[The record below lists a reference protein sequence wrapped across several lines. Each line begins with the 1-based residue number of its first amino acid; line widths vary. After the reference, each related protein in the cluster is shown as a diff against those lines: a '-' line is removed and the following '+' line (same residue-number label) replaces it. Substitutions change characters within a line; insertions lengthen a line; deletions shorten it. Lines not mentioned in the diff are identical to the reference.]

1 MITPLL
7 SKNIN
12 IKTNSKKLFTNKYL
26 RNSFIIKRN
35 IINVSAIPDDFAF
48 IKQNIGPIIN
58 APIETIEHIE
68 NSKEKRFFNIDLKQS
83 PKLNNN
89 EWLYNDFVYAI
100 DNNEIFEV
108 YFVKDK
114 QFTEF
119 ITKEGVK
126 GVVQLTENPLLI
138 ERMLQHNVNIRY
150 VNEVA
155 ETTGSILRMINSAV
169 LQVIGIL
176 IIIRIGTILLS
187 KDKGG
192 GINNP
197 FSFSDSPG
205 KEYDEDLEVNITFK
219 DVAGIE
225 NAKEDLLQ
233 IIDFLNYPENYI
245 KLGAKIPKGVLLSGP
260 PGVGKTLLAK
270 AVAGEAGVPFISC
283 SASEFIE
290 LFVGVGASRVRK
302 LFKQAQ
308 EKAPCILFIDEIDA
322 IGRKRSAS
330 VGGSSDERDQTI
342 NQLLTE
348 MDGFSNNEGV
358 IIIAATNRPEL
369 LDDALTRPGRFDRS
383 VKVEL
388 PNNNGRK
395 NILELYLKNKPVSQD
410 INIPKLAKMTTGFSG
425 AQLENLCNEA
435 AIYAAR
441 NKMEDI
447 PQKVFELTLDK
458 LNLGAETKTNL
469 ITESKKKILAYH
481 EAGHTIT
488 GLVVSDFDN
497 FRKVSIVA
505 RGNAGGVTF
514 FEPNEERIDMGLY
527 TREYLQNRLVVLMG
541 GRCAEELIFGK
552 DKITTGASSDIM
564 IATELASDMVSY
576 FGFNE
581 NIGPINTKNDYVNI
595 NSYDVGKEVKI
606 LLDEA
611 YKTAM
616 LELKRNKKLLHLIAN
631 ELIEKETLEIEDI
644 IKLTKGKLK
653 CDIK

>member
-1 MITPLL
+1 MIITSLL
-7 SKNIN
+7 SKNI
-12 IKTNSKKLFTNKYL
+12 KTNSNKLFTNKYL
-26 RNSFIIKRN
+26 RNSFIKKN

-48 IKQNIGPIIN
+48 IKQNIDPIIN

-205 KEYDEDLEVNITFK
+205 KEYDEDLDVNSTTFK

-245 KLGAKIPKGVLLSGP
+245 KLGAKIPRGVLLSGP

-330 VGGSSDERDQTI
+330 IGGSSDERDQTI

-388 PNNNGRK
+388 PNNNGRQ

-497 FRKVSIVA
+497 FRKVSIVS

-581 NIGPINTKNDYVNI
+581 NIGPINTKNNYIDI

-644 IKLTKGKLK
+644 IRLTKGKLK

>member
-1 MITPLL
+1 MITSLL
-7 SKNIN
+7 SKNI
-12 IKTNSKKLFTNKYL
+12 KTNSNKLFTNKYL
-26 RNSFIIKRN
+26 RNSFIKKN

-48 IKQNIGPIIN
+48 IKQNIDPIIN

-119 ITKEGVK
+119 ITTEGVK

-155 ETTGSILRMINSAV
+155 ETTGSILRMINSVV

-205 KEYDEDLEVNITFK
+205 KEYDEELDVNNTTFK

-245 KLGAKIPKGVLLSGP
+245 KLGAKIPRGVLLSGP

-330 VGGSSDERDQTI
+330 IGGSSDERDQTI

-383 VKVEL
+383 VTVEL
-388 PNNNGRK
+388 PNNNGRQ

-497 FRKVSIVA
+497 FRKVSIVS

-564 IATELASDMVSY
+564 MATELASDMVSY
-576 FGFNE
+576 FGFSE
-581 NIGPINTKNDYVNI
+581 NIGPINIKNTDIDI
-595 NSYDVGKEVKI
+595 NSYEVGREVKI

>member
-1 MITPLL
+1 MITSLL
-7 SKNIN
+7 SKNI
-12 IKTNSKKLFTNKYL
+12 KTNSNKLFTNKYL
-26 RNSFIIKRN
+26 RNSFIKKN

-48 IKQNIGPIIN
+48 IKQNIDPIIN

-155 ETTGSILRMINSAV
+155 ETTGSILRMINSV
-169 LQVIGIL
+169 VFQVIGIL

-192 GINNP
+192 GIKNP

-205 KEYDEDLEVNITFK
+205 KEYDEELDVNNTTFK

-245 KLGAKIPKGVLLSGP
+245 KLGAKIPRGVLLSGP

-330 VGGSSDERDQTI
+330 IGGSSDERDQTI

-369 LDDALTRPGRFDRS
+369 LDDALIRPGRFDRS
-383 VKVEL
+383 VTVEL
-388 PNNNGRK
+388 PNNNGRQ

-497 FRKVSIVA
+497 FRKVSIVS

-527 TREYLQNRLVVLMG
+527 TKEYLQNRLVVLMG

-564 IATELASDMVSY
+564 MATDLASDMVSY
-576 FGFNE
+576 FGFSE
-581 NIGPINTKNDYVNI
+581 NIGPINIKNSDIDI
-595 NSYDVGKEVKI
+595 NSYEVGREVKI

>member
-1 MITPLL
+1 MITSLL
-7 SKNIN
+7 SKNI
-12 IKTNSKKLFTNKYL
+12 KTNSNKLFTNKYL
-26 RNSFIIKRN
+26 RNSFIIKKN

-48 IKQNIGPIIN
+48 IKQNIDPIIN

-155 ETTGSILRMINSAV
+155 ETTGSILRMINSVV

-205 KEYDEDLEVNITFK
+205 KEYDEDLDVNSTTFK

-245 KLGAKIPKGVLLSGP
+245 KLGAKIPRGVLLSGP

-330 VGGSSDERDQTI
+330 IGGSSDERDQTI

-388 PNNNGRK
+388 PNNNGRQ

-497 FRKVSIVA
+497 FRKVSIVS

-581 NIGPINTKNDYVNI
+581 NIGPINTKNNYIDI

-644 IKLTKGKLK
+644 IRLTKGKLK

>member
-1 MITPLL
+1 MITSLL
-7 SKNIN
+7 SKNI
-12 IKTNSKKLFTNKYL
+12 KTNSNKLFTNKYL
-26 RNSFIIKRN
+26 RNSFIIKKN

-48 IKQNIGPIIN
+48 IKQSIDPIIN

-155 ETTGSILRMINSAV
+155 ETTGSILRMINSVV

-205 KEYDEDLEVNITFK
+205 KEYDEELDVNNTTFK

-245 KLGAKIPKGVLLSGP
+245 KLGAKIPRGVLLSGP

-330 VGGSSDERDQTI
+330 IGGSSDERDQTI

-388 PNNNGRK
+388 PNNNGRQ

-497 FRKVSIVA
+497 FRKVSIVS

-581 NIGPINTKNDYVNI
+581 NIGPINTKNNYIDI

-616 LELKRNKKLLHLIAN
+616 LELKRNKKLLHIIAN

-644 IKLTKGKLK
+644 IRLTKGKLK

>member
-1 MITPLL
+1 MITSLL
-7 SKNIN
+7 SKNI
-12 IKTNSKKLFTNKYL
+12 KTNSNRLFTNKYL
-26 RNSFIIKRN
+26 RNTFIIKKN

-48 IKQNIGPIIN
+48 IKQNIDPIIN

-205 KEYDEDLEVNITFK
+205 KEYDEDLDVNITFK

-330 VGGSSDERDQTI
+330 IGGSSDERDQTI

-358 IIIAATNRPEL
+358 IIMAATNRPEL

-388 PNNNGRK
+388 PNNNGRQ

>member
-1 MITPLL
+1 MITSLL
-7 SKNIN
+7 SKNI
-12 IKTNSKKLFTNKYL
+12 KTNSNKLFTNKYL
-26 RNSFIIKRN
+26 RNSFIKKN

-48 IKQNIGPIIN
+48 IKQNIDPIIN

-68 NSKEKRFFNIDLKQS
+68 NSKEKRVFNIDLKQS

-155 ETTGSILRMINSAV
+155 ETTGSILRMINSV
-169 LQVIGIL
+169 VFQVIGIL

-192 GINNP
+192 GIKNP

-205 KEYDEDLEVNITFK
+205 KEYDEELDVNNTTFK

-245 KLGAKIPKGVLLSGP
+245 KLGAKIPRGVLLSGP

-330 VGGSSDERDQTI
+330 IGGSSDERDQTI

-369 LDDALTRPGRFDRS
+369 LDDALIRPGRFDRS
-383 VKVEL
+383 VTVEL
-388 PNNNGRK
+388 PNNNGRQ

-497 FRKVSIVA
+497 FRKVSIVS

-527 TREYLQNRLVVLMG
+527 TKEYLQNRLVVLMG

-564 IATELASDMVSY
+564 MATELASDMVSY
-576 FGFNE
+576 FGFSE
-581 NIGPINTKNDYVNI
+581 NIGPINIKNSDIDI
-595 NSYDVGKEVKI
+595 NSYEVGREVKI

>member
-1 MITPLL
+1 MITSLL
-7 SKNIN
+7 SKNI
-12 IKTNSKKLFTNKYL
+12 KTNSNKLFTNKYL
-26 RNSFIIKRN
+26 RNSFIKKN

-48 IKQNIGPIIN
+48 IKQNIDPIIN

-68 NSKEKRFFNIDLKQS
+68 NSKEKRVFNIDLKQS

-155 ETTGSILRMINSAV
+155 ETTGSILRMINSV
-169 LQVIGIL
+169 VFQVIGIL

-192 GINNP
+192 GIKNP

-205 KEYDEDLEVNITFK
+205 KEYDEELDVNNTTFK

-245 KLGAKIPKGVLLSGP
+245 KLGAKIPRGVLLSGP

-330 VGGSSDERDQTI
+330 IGGSSDERDQTI

-369 LDDALTRPGRFDRS
+369 LDDALIRPGRFDRS
-383 VKVEL
+383 VTVEL
-388 PNNNGRK
+388 PNNNGRQ

-497 FRKVSIVA
+497 FRKVSIVS

-527 TREYLQNRLVVLMG
+527 TKEYLQNRLVVLMG

-564 IATELASDMVSY
+564 MATDLASDMVSY
-576 FGFNE
+576 FGFSE
-581 NIGPINTKNDYVNI
+581 NIGPINIKNSDIDI
-595 NSYDVGKEVKI
+595 NSYEVGREVKI

>member
-1 MITPLL
+1 MITSLL
-7 SKNIN
+7 SKNI
-12 IKTNSKKLFTNKYL
+12 KTNSNKLFTNKYL
-26 RNSFIIKRN
+26 RNSFIKKN

-48 IKQNIGPIIN
+48 IKQNIDPIIN

-155 ETTGSILRMINSAV
+155 ETTGSILRMINSVV

-205 KEYDEDLEVNITFK
+205 KEYDEDLDVNSTTFK

-245 KLGAKIPKGVLLSGP
+245 KLGAKIPRGVLLSGP

-330 VGGSSDERDQTI
+330 IGGSSDERDQTI

-388 PNNNGRK
+388 PNNNGRL

-497 FRKVSIVA
+497 FRKVSIVS

-564 IATELASDMVSY
+564 MATELASDMVSY

-581 NIGPINTKNDYVNI
+581 NIGPINTKNNYIDI

-644 IKLTKGKLK
+644 IRLTKGKLK

>member
-1 MITPLL
+1 MITSLL
-7 SKNIN
+7 SKNI
-12 IKTNSKKLFTNKYL
+12 KTNSNKLFTNKYL
-26 RNSFIIKRN
+26 RNSFIKKN

-48 IKQNIGPIIN
+48 IKQSIDPIIN

-68 NSKEKRFFNIDLKQS
+68 NSKEKRVFNIDLKQS

-119 ITKEGVK
+119 ITTEGVK

-155 ETTGSILRMINSAV
+155 ETTGSILRMINSV
-169 LQVIGIL
+169 VFQVIGIL

-205 KEYDEDLEVNITFK
+205 KEYDEELDVNNTTFK

-245 KLGAKIPKGVLLSGP
+245 KLGAKIPRGVLLSGP

-330 VGGSSDERDQTI
+330 IGGSSDERDQTI

-383 VKVEL
+383 VTVEL
-388 PNNNGRK
+388 PNNNGRQ

-497 FRKVSIVA
+497 FRKVSIVS

-564 IATELASDMVSY
+564 MATELASDMVSY

-581 NIGPINTKNDYVNI
+581 NIGPINTKNNYVDI

>member
-1 MITPLL
+1 MITSLL
-7 SKNIN
+7 SKNI
-12 IKTNSKKLFTNKYL
+12 KTNSNRLFTNKYL
-26 RNSFIIKRN
+26 RNTFIIKKN

-48 IKQNIGPIIN
+48 IKQNIDPIIN

-205 KEYDEDLEVNITFK
+205 KEYDEDLDVNITFK

-358 IIIAATNRPEL
+358 IIMAATNRPEL

-388 PNNNGRK
+388 PNNNGRQ

-581 NIGPINTKNDYVNI
+581 NIGPINTKNNYVNI

>member
-1 MITPLL
+1 MITSLL
-7 SKNIN
+7 SKNI
-12 IKTNSKKLFTNKYL
+12 KTNSNKLFTNKYL
-26 RNSFIIKRN
+26 RNSFIKKN

-48 IKQNIGPIIN
+48 IKQSIDPIIN

-155 ETTGSILRMINSAV
+155 ETTGSILRMINSVV

-205 KEYDEDLEVNITFK
+205 KEYDEELDVNNTTFK

-245 KLGAKIPKGVLLSGP
+245 KLGAKIPRGVLLSGP

-330 VGGSSDERDQTI
+330 IGGSSDERDQTI

-383 VKVEL
+383 VTVEL
-388 PNNNGRK
+388 PNNNGRQ

-497 FRKVSIVA
+497 FRKVSIVS

-564 IATELASDMVSY
+564 MATELASDMVSY
-576 FGFNE
+576 FGFSE
-581 NIGPINTKNDYVNI
+581 NIGPINIKNTDIDI
-595 NSYDVGKEVKI
+595 NSYEVGREVKI

>member
-1 MITPLL
+1 MITSLL
-7 SKNIN
+7 SKNI
-12 IKTNSKKLFTNKYL
+12 KTNSNKLFTNKYL
-26 RNSFIIKRN
+26 RNSFIKKN

-48 IKQNIGPIIN
+48 IKQNIDPIIN

-155 ETTGSILRMINSAV
+155 ETTGSILRMINSVV

-205 KEYDEDLEVNITFK
+205 KEYDEELDVNNTTFK

-245 KLGAKIPKGVLLSGP
+245 KLGAKIPRGVLLSGP

-330 VGGSSDERDQTI
+330 IGGSSDERDQTI

-388 PNNNGRK
+388 PNNNGRL

-497 FRKVSIVA
+497 FRKVSIVS

-581 NIGPINTKNDYVNI
+581 NIGPINTKNNYIDI

-644 IKLTKGKLK
+644 IRLTKGKLK

>member
-1 MITPLL
+1 MIRSLL
-7 SKNIN
+7 SKNI
-12 IKTNSKKLFTNKYL
+12 KTNSNKLFTNKYL
-26 RNSFIIKRN
+26 RNSFIKKN
-35 IINVSAIPDDFAF
+35 IINVSAIPDDFSF
-48 IKQNIGPIIN
+48 IKQSIDPIIN

-155 ETTGSILRMINSAV
+155 ETTGSILRMINSVV

-205 KEYDEDLEVNITFK
+205 KEYDEELDVNNTTFK

-245 KLGAKIPKGVLLSGP
+245 KLGAKIPRGVLLSGP

-330 VGGSSDERDQTI
+330 IGGSSDERDQTI

-497 FRKVSIVA
+497 FRKVSIVS

-564 IATELASDMVSY
+564 MATELASDMVSY

-581 NIGPINTKNDYVNI
+581 NIGPINTKNNYVDI

>member
-1 MITPLL
+1 MITSLL
-7 SKNIN
+7 SKNI
-12 IKTNSKKLFTNKYL
+12 KTNSNKLFTNKYL
-26 RNSFIIKRN
+26 RNSFIKKN

-48 IKQNIGPIIN
+48 IKQSIDPIIN

-68 NSKEKRFFNIDLKQS
+68 NSKEKRVFNIDLKQS

-155 ETTGSILRMINSAV
+155 ETTGSILRMINSV
-169 LQVIGIL
+169 VFQVIGIL

-205 KEYDEDLEVNITFK
+205 KEYDEELDVNNTTFK

-245 KLGAKIPKGVLLSGP
+245 KLGAKIPRGVLLSGP

-330 VGGSSDERDQTI
+330 IGGSSDERDQTI

-369 LDDALTRPGRFDRS
+369 LDDALIRPGRFDRS
-383 VKVEL
+383 VTVEL
-388 PNNNGRK
+388 PNNNGRQ

-497 FRKVSIVA
+497 FRKVSIVS

-527 TREYLQNRLVVLMG
+527 TKEYLQNRLVVLMG

-564 IATELASDMVSY
+564 MATDLASDMVSY
-576 FGFNE
+576 FGFSE
-581 NIGPINTKNDYVNI
+581 NIGPINIKNSDIDI
-595 NSYDVGKEVKI
+595 NSYEVGREVKI

>member
-1 MITPLL
+1 MITSLL
-7 SKNIN
+7 SKNI
-12 IKTNSKKLFTNKYL
+12 KTNSNKLFTNKYL
-26 RNSFIIKRN
+26 RNSFIKKN

-48 IKQNIGPIIN
+48 IKQSIDPIIN

-155 ETTGSILRMINSAV
+155 ETTGSILRMINSVV

-205 KEYDEDLEVNITFK
+205 KEYDEELDVNNTTFK

-245 KLGAKIPKGVLLSGP
+245 KLGAKIPRGVLLSGP

-322 IGRKRSAS
+322 IGRKRSVS
-330 VGGSSDERDQTI
+330 IGGSSDERDQTI

-383 VKVEL
+383 VTVEL
-388 PNNNGRK
+388 PNNNGRQ

-497 FRKVSIVA
+497 FRKVSIVS

-564 IATELASDMVSY
+564 MATELASDMVSY
-576 FGFNE
+576 FGFSE
-581 NIGPINTKNDYVNI
+581 NIGPINIKNTDIDI
-595 NSYDVGKEVKI
+595 NSYEVGREVKI

>member
-1 MITPLL
+1 MITSLL
-7 SKNIN
+7 SKNI
-12 IKTNSKKLFTNKYL
+12 KTNSNKLFTNKYL
-26 RNSFIIKRN
+26 RNSFIKKN

-48 IKQNIGPIIN
+48 IKQNIDPIIN

-68 NSKEKRFFNIDLKQS
+68 NSKEKRVFNIDLKQS

-100 DNNEIFEV
+100 DNNEILEV

-155 ETTGSILRMINSAV
+155 ETTGSILRMINSV
-169 LQVIGIL
+169 VFQVIGIL

-192 GINNP
+192 GIKNP

-205 KEYDEDLEVNITFK
+205 KEYDEELDVNNTTFK

-245 KLGAKIPKGVLLSGP
+245 KLGAKIPRGVLLSGP

-330 VGGSSDERDQTI
+330 IGGSSDERDQTI

-369 LDDALTRPGRFDRS
+369 LDDALIRPGRFDRS
-383 VKVEL
+383 VTVEL
-388 PNNNGRK
+388 PNNNGRQ

-527 TREYLQNRLVVLMG
+527 TKEYLQNRLVVLMG

-564 IATELASDMVSY
+564 MATELASDMVSY
-576 FGFNE
+576 FGFSE
-581 NIGPINTKNDYVNI
+581 NIGPINIKNSDIDI
-595 NSYDVGKEVKI
+595 NSYEVGREVKI

>member
-1 MITPLL
+1 MITSLL
-7 SKNIN
+7 SKNI
-12 IKTNSKKLFTNKYL
+12 KTNSNKLFTNKYL
-26 RNSFIIKRN
+26 RNSFIIKKN

-48 IKQNIGPIIN
+48 IKQSIDPIIN

-155 ETTGSILRMINSAV
+155 ETTGSILRMINSVV

-205 KEYDEDLEVNITFK
+205 KEYDEELDVNNTTFK

-245 KLGAKIPKGVLLSGP
+245 KLGAKIPRGVLLSGP

-330 VGGSSDERDQTI
+330 IGGSSDERDQTI

-388 PNNNGRK
+388 PNNNGRQ

-497 FRKVSIVA
+497 FRKVSIVS

-581 NIGPINTKNDYVNI
+581 NIGPINTKNNYIDI

-644 IKLTKGKLK
+644 IRLTKGKLK

>member
-1 MITPLL
+1 MITSLL
-7 SKNIN
+7 SKNI
-12 IKTNSKKLFTNKYL
+12 KTNSNKLFTNKYL
-26 RNSFIIKRN
+26 RNSFIKKN

-48 IKQNIGPIIN
+48 IKQSIDPIIN

-155 ETTGSILRMINSAV
+155 ETTGSILRMINSV
-169 LQVIGIL
+169 VFQVIGIL

-192 GINNP
+192 RINNP

-205 KEYDEDLEVNITFK
+205 KEYDEELDVNNTTFK

-245 KLGAKIPKGVLLSGP
+245 KLGAKIPRGVLLSGP

-330 VGGSSDERDQTI
+330 IGGSSDERDQTI

-383 VKVEL
+383 VTVEL
-388 PNNNGRK
+388 PNNNGRQ

-497 FRKVSIVA
+497 FRKVSIVS

-564 IATELASDMVSY
+564 MATELASDMVSY

-581 NIGPINTKNDYVNI
+581 NIGPINTKNNYVDI

>member
-1 MITPLL
+1 MITSLL
-7 SKNIN
+7 SKNI
-12 IKTNSKKLFTNKYL
+12 KTNSNKLFTNKYL
-26 RNSFIIKRN
+26 RNSFIKKN
-35 IINVSAIPDDFAF
+35 IINFSAIPDDFAF
-48 IKQNIGPIIN
+48 IKQSIDPIIN

-119 ITKEGVK
+119 ITTEGVK

-155 ETTGSILRMINSAV
+155 ETTGSILRMINSV
-169 LQVIGIL
+169 VFQVIGIL

-205 KEYDEDLEVNITFK
+205 KEYDEELDVNNTTFK

-245 KLGAKIPKGVLLSGP
+245 KLGAKIPRGVLLSGP

-330 VGGSSDERDQTI
+330 IGGSSDERDQTI

-497 FRKVSIVA
+497 FRKVSIVS

-564 IATELASDMVSY
+564 MATELASDMVSY

-581 NIGPINTKNDYVNI
+581 NIGPINTKNNYVDI

>member
-1 MITPLL
+1 
-7 SKNIN
+7 
-12 IKTNSKKLFTNKYL
+12 
-26 RNSFIIKRN
+26 
-35 IINVSAIPDDFAF
+35 
-48 IKQNIGPIIN
+48 
-58 APIETIEHIE
+58 
-68 NSKEKRFFNIDLKQS
+68 
-83 PKLNNN
+83 
-89 EWLYNDFVYAI
+89 
-100 DNNEIFEV
+100 
-108 YFVKDK
+108 
-114 QFTEF
+114 
-119 ITKEGVK
+119 
-126 GVVQLTENPLLI
+126 
-138 ERMLQHNVNIRY
+138 
-150 VNEVA
+150 
-155 ETTGSILRMINSAV
+155 
-169 LQVIGIL
+169 
-176 IIIRIGTILLS
+176 
-187 KDKGG
+187 
-192 GINNP
+192 
-197 FSFSDSPG
+197 
-205 KEYDEDLEVNITFK
+205 
-219 DVAGIE
+219 
-225 NAKEDLLQ
+225 
-233 IIDFLNYPENYI
+233 
-245 KLGAKIPKGVLLSGP
+245 
-260 PGVGKTLLAK
+260 
-270 AVAGEAGVPFISC
+270 
-283 SASEFIE
+283 
-290 LFVGVGASRVRK
+290 
-302 LFKQAQ
+302 
-308 EKAPCILFIDEIDA
+308 
-322 IGRKRSAS
+322 
-330 VGGSSDERDQTI
+330 
-342 NQLLTE
+342 

-388 PNNNGRK
+388 PNNNGRQ

-497 FRKVSIVA
+497 FRKVSIVS

-581 NIGPINTKNDYVNI
+581 NIGPINTKNNYIDI

-644 IKLTKGKLK
+644 IRLTKGKLK

>member
-1 MITPLL
+1 MITSLL
-7 SKNIN
+7 SKNI
-12 IKTNSKKLFTNKYL
+12 KTNSNKLFTNKYL
-26 RNSFIIKRN
+26 RNSFIKKN

-48 IKQNIGPIIN
+48 IKQNIDPIIN

-155 ETTGSILRMINSAV
+155 ETTGSILRMINSVV

-205 KEYDEDLEVNITFK
+205 KEYDEELDVNNTTFK

-245 KLGAKIPKGVLLSGP
+245 KLGAKIPRGVLLSGP

-330 VGGSSDERDQTI
+330 IGGSSDERDQTI

-388 PNNNGRK
+388 PNNNGRQ

-497 FRKVSIVA
+497 FRKVSIVS

-564 IATELASDMVSY
+564 MATELASDMVSY

-581 NIGPINTKNDYVNI
+581 NIGPINTKNNYIDI

-644 IKLTKGKLK
+644 IRLTKGKLK

>member
-1 MITPLL
+1 MIRSLL
-7 SKNIN
+7 SKNI
-12 IKTNSKKLFTNKYL
+12 KTNSNKLFTNKYL
-26 RNSFIIKRN
+26 RNSFIKKN

-48 IKQNIGPIIN
+48 IKQNIDPIIN

-68 NSKEKRFFNIDLKQS
+68 NSKEKRVFNIDLKQS

-155 ETTGSILRMINSAV
+155 ETTGSILRMINSV
-169 LQVIGIL
+169 VFQVIGIL

-192 GINNP
+192 GIKNP

-205 KEYDEDLEVNITFK
+205 KEYDEELDVNNTTFK

-245 KLGAKIPKGVLLSGP
+245 KLGAKIPRGVLLSGP

-330 VGGSSDERDQTI
+330 IGGSSDERDQTI

-369 LDDALTRPGRFDRS
+369 LDDALIRPGRFDRS
-383 VKVEL
+383 VTVEL
-388 PNNNGRK
+388 PNNNGRQ

-497 FRKVSIVA
+497 FRKVSIVS

-527 TREYLQNRLVVLMG
+527 TKEYLQNRLVVLMG

-564 IATELASDMVSY
+564 MATELASDMVSY
-576 FGFNE
+576 FGFSE
-581 NIGPINTKNDYVNI
+581 NIGPINIKNSDIDI
-595 NSYDVGKEVKI
+595 NSYEVGREVKI

>member
-1 MITPLL
+1 MITSLL
-7 SKNIN
+7 SKNI
-12 IKTNSKKLFTNKYL
+12 KTNSNRLFTNKYL
-26 RNSFIIKRN
+26 RNTFIIKKN

-48 IKQNIGPIIN
+48 IKQNIDPIIN

-205 KEYDEDLEVNITFK
+205 KEYDEDLDVNITFK

-330 VGGSSDERDQTI
+330 IGGSSDERDQTI

-358 IIIAATNRPEL
+358 IIMAATNRPEL

-388 PNNNGRK
+388 PNNNGRQ

-581 NIGPINTKNDYVNI
+581 NIGPINTKNNYVNI

>member
-1 MITPLL
+1 MITSLL
-7 SKNIN
+7 SKNI
-12 IKTNSKKLFTNKYL
+12 KTNSNKLFTNKYL
-26 RNSFIIKRN
+26 RNSFIKKN

-48 IKQNIGPIIN
+48 IKQNIDPIIN

-205 KEYDEDLEVNITFK
+205 KEYDEELDVNNTTFK

-245 KLGAKIPKGVLLSGP
+245 KLGAKIPRGVLLSGP

-330 VGGSSDERDQTI
+330 IGGSSDERDQTI

-388 PNNNGRK
+388 PNNNGRQ

-497 FRKVSIVA
+497 FRKVSIVS

-581 NIGPINTKNDYVNI
+581 NIGPINTKNNYIDI

-644 IKLTKGKLK
+644 IRLTKGKLK

>member
-1 MITPLL
+1 MITSLL
-7 SKNIN
+7 SKNI
-12 IKTNSKKLFTNKYL
+12 KTNSNKLFTNKYL
-26 RNSFIIKRN
+26 RNSFIKKN

-48 IKQNIGPIIN
+48 IKQNIDPIIN

-155 ETTGSILRMINSAV
+155 ETTGSILRMINSVV

-192 GINNP
+192 GIKNP

-205 KEYDEDLEVNITFK
+205 KEYDEELDVNNTTFK

-245 KLGAKIPKGVLLSGP
+245 KLGAKIPRGVLLSGP

-330 VGGSSDERDQTI
+330 IGGSSDERDQTI

-388 PNNNGRK
+388 PNNNGRL

-497 FRKVSIVA
+497 FRKVSIVS

-564 IATELASDMVSY
+564 MATELASDMVSY

-581 NIGPINTKNDYVNI
+581 NIGPINTKNNYIDI

-644 IKLTKGKLK
+644 IRLTKGKLK